1 LLTLCGVSET
11 IDEVATA
18 SADEQRLQQWNRR
31 MGPVII
37 VAAILPI
44 AVSLTDA
51 HRGHPAVW
59 LDLASWL
66 VFIVDF
72 VVHIRLRKNYLRTR
86 GGWFDLA
93 IVALSAP
100 WYVLPFLGP
109 SRVFGLARLARL
121 GRVFVVSSHGN
132 KIKELGRRLGQAALY
147 SGVLILVCAIVVEAV
162 EPASN
167 GYQNMGDAL
176 WWAIVTFTTVGYGDL
191 YPTTGAG
198 RFVAVLLMLGG
209 VALIGSLAASLGSFF
224 NKGDDTE
231 DELQQLA
238 SVQQELLVEVR
249 SLRAEIAALRQAQQ
263 SGAPPRDGA

>member
-1 LLTLCGVSET
+1 VSDT
-11 IDEVATA
+11 TNDSGAV
-18 SADEQRLQQWNRR
+18 SADEQRLQEWNRR

-66 VFIVDF
+66 VFIVDY
-72 VVHIRLRKNYLRTR
+72 VVHLRLRKGYTRTR
-86 GGWFDLA
+86 AGWFDLA
-93 IVALSAP
+93 IVVLSAP

-109 SRVFGLARLARL
+109 SRLLGLARLARL
-121 GRVFVVSSHGN
+121 GRVFVVSSKGQ
-132 KIKELGRRLGQAALY
+132 KLRELGRRLGQAALY

-167 GYQNMGDAL
+167 GYHNMGDAL
-176 WWAIVTFTTVGYGDL
+176 WWAVVTFTTVGYGDL

-224 NKGDDTE
+224 NKNEATE
-231 DELQQLA
+231 DELQHLETA
-238 SVQQELLVEVR
+238 QQELLIELRAV
-249 SLRAEIAALRQAQQ
+249 RAEIAALRELQQ
-263 SGAPPRDGA
+263 GNRE